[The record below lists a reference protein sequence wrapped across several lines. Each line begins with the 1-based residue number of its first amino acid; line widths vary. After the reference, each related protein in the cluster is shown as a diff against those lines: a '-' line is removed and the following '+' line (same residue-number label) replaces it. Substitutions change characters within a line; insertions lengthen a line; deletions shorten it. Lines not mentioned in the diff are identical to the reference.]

1 MPATIAPCIVP
12 VAGESFVRP
21 SVLGEG
27 IRLYGASSG
36 YVGLKPA
43 SVAGSTDYTLP
54 SSPPLVNG
62 QSLVS
67 TTAGVLSWATV
78 TTTPAGSGTELQYR
92 NGGSFGAVAGSGWDG
107 TQLTLPGRT
116 KLAYGDDFTSHLVCN
131 NLKVFAQ
138 GYYHANGPR
147 MYVTYLGKVSVPY
160 TGSYTWTR
168 DGGYDA
174 SAASDTGLSSTSAG
188 QVEVNNGTAGQYRDL
203 KLRAMYAVAGSAT
216 DIPVSITLAAG
227 QSAKALAINN
237 STGSALTYVDASG
250 NIVINDTTLWQTTGG
265 VSARGRGF
273 FVGDNNAGMWSGDS
287 GAGYVMHLSS
297 RYSGAATPLM
307 TLANG
312 VGINKT
318 SPTALLH
325 LYTGSTAV
333 VGHAIDLAS
342 GQSANALNITS
353 YGGTAGDVFNIT
365 TAGNVAAKGGLTLL
379 SDQTGR
385 PGTLTVTSDGYDP
398 VITGGLHVHF
408 KNASGRAKISLD
420 YNAYGTVFST
430 NTTYAS
436 AAISANSKTVYLD
449 GYNTGD
455 EWTIKG
461 NGGTGLAV
469 NWAPTPV
476 AILGGS
482 AHPSANTYYS
492 GAAVRIAGGDGSSGY
507 AGSANGGNVL
517 LDGGLAYGT
526 GMNGK
531 LLIGSVNSTNVLI
544 GTTTAVELLTL
555 GGRAFLANQ
564 TEPSTPS
571 VVA

>member
-147 MYVTYLGKVSVPY
+147 MYVTFLGKVSVPY
-160 TGSYTWTR
+160 TGSCTWTR
-168 DGGYDA
+168 DGGYNA

-203 KLRAMYAVAGSAT
+203 KLRSLYSVAVAAS
-216 DIPVSITLAAG
+216 DIPVNISLAYG
-227 QSAKALAINN
+227 Q
-237 STGSALTYVDASG
+237 T
-250 NIVINDTTLWQTTGG
+250 
-265 VSARGRGF
+265 
-273 FVGDNNAGMWSGDS
+273 
-287 GAGYVMHLSS
+287 
-297 RYSGAATPLM
+297 
-307 TLANG
+307 
-312 VGINKT
+312 
-318 SPTALLH
+318 
-325 LYTGSTAV
+325 
-333 VGHAIDLAS
+333 
-342 GQSANALNITS
+342 ANALNITS
-353 YGGTAGDVFNIT
+353 YGGTAGDLLKVKANGTI
-365 TAGNVAAKGGLTLL
+365 GLPNGYGGAANEI
-379 SDQTGR
+379 S
-385 PGTLTVTSDGYDP
+385 YY
-398 VITGGLHVHF
+398 
-408 KNASGRAKISLD
+408 ASGDTGIYLNTSGGVYTNRFMSASGFRDSDVSFGGAGSYMAYVGASNVQQASSYGVKSL
-420 YNAYGTVFST
+420 YLSGTT
-430 NTTYAS
+430 GAAS
-436 AAISANSKTVYLD
+436 NSSA
-449 GYNTGD
+449 YNTGGSI
-455 EWTIKG
+455 TI
-461 NGGTGLAV
+461 NTGA
-469 NWAPTPV
+469 
-476 AILGGS
+476 G
-482 AHPSANTYYS
+482 
-492 GAAVRIAGGDGSSGY
+492 GAAASGTTVGGNAGVCSVLLRPGGAGSGGAASGFSGSFVIAGSSDILTVRYDG
-507 AGSANGGNVL
+507 
-517 LDGGLAYGT
+517 T
-526 GMNGK
+526 
-531 LLIGSVNSTNVLI
+531 VLI
-544 GTTTAVELLTL
+544 GTSTAVEVLTVS
-555 GGRAFLANQ
+555 GRTYLANQ

-571 VVA
+571 GGGVVYVEAGALKYKGSSGTVTTLAAA